1 MAKIKNEYIKKAKR
15 KRLIKKIIIIV
26 ILLLIGLGSIVIYTD
41 IFKIKKV
48 NCIGENLVTGNYV
61 IEKSESLKGKNILFL
76 NKKDF
81 EKRLKENPYIK
92 SMAIKKKY
100 PSTLEVEVI
109 EKKGLYYVKQEAGL
123 EYNIISCDMIYVEKT
138 NSIEGRDLIELRG
151 VDLSGKVLGDN
162 IGGNP
167 RIEQVLND
175 IYSVEQFISEDEM
188 NIEITTLDIVDLS
201 KIKLYLGSIE
211 VYIGNDENVYAKM
224 ITALAIYETGLAKEY
239 INVSANLKSPDI
251 Q

>member
-1 MAKIKNEYIKKAKR
+1 MW
-15 KRLIKKIIIIV
+15 
-26 ILLLIGLGSIVIYTD
+26 GSIVTYTD

-61 IEKSESLKGKNILFL
+61 IEKSESLKGENILFL

-92 SMAIKKKY
+92 NIVINKKY
-100 PSTLEVEVI
+100 PNTLEIEII
-109 EKKGLYYVKQEAGL
+109 EKKGLYYIKQGE

-138 NSIEGRDLIELRG
+138 NSIEGRNLIELRG

-162 IGGNP
+162 IGGNT
-167 RIEQVLND
+167 RIEQVLTD

-188 NIEITTLDIVDLS
+188 NIEITTLDIADLS
-201 KIKLYLGSIE
+201 KIKAYLGSIE
-211 VYIGNDENVYAKM
+211 V
-224 ITALAIYETGLAKEY
+224 
-239 INVSANLKSPDI
+239 
-251 Q
+251 

>member
-1 MAKIKNEYIKKAKR
+1 MAKTNNEYIKKAKR
-15 KRLIKKIIIIV
+15 KRFIKKIIIIF
-26 ILLLIGLGSIVIYTD
+26 ILLLICGASVVTYTD

-48 NCIGENLVTGNYV
+48 NCTGENLVTGDYV
-61 IEKSESLKGKNILFL
+61 IEKSESLKGENILFL

-92 SMAIKKKY
+92 DIVINKKY
-100 PSTLEVEVI
+100 PNALEIEIV
-109 EKKGLYYVKQEAGL
+109 EKKGLYYIKQGQ

-138 NSIEGRDLIELRG
+138 NSIEGRNLIEIKG

-162 IGGNP
+162 IGGNA
-167 RIEQVLND
+167 RIEQVLTD
-175 IYSVEQFISEDEM
+175 IYSVGQFISEDAM
-188 NIEITTLDIVDLS
+188 NIEITTLDIADLS
-201 KIKLYLGSIE
+201 NIKAYLGSIE
-211 VYIGNDENVYAKM
+211 VYIGNDENISGKM
-224 ITALAIYETGLAKEY
+224 KIALGIYETGAAKKY